1 LCKQI
6 AAQRGHWQERAK
18 DVFEFHQFSGSVWLN
33 GGKLKIKSHSQPRF
47 KTLYLFLNA
56 VLMNGQDVQE
66 ITLND
71 LVLKLYEWYSYLKSR
86 WVLLVLAGV
95 IGVTLGY
102 TYAFLKKPRY
112 EAVATF
118 ALEDSG
124 SSGNMGQ
131 YAGLASMIGLDL
143 GGGGGGIFQGDNIIE
158 LYKSRAMIQQ
168 TLLSEADFAGKKQLL
183 VERYMA
189 FNGLEKDA
197 EGKPHPQFR
206 LQANQRF
213 SRIQDSL
220 LGEVVNRISTEN
232 LMVAKPDKKSSVI
245 RVQFTSKDE
254 LFAKTFTDYII
265 QNVSDYY
272 VTSKTKKSSRNVAVL
287 QRQTDSVRR
296 MLNGNISAIATS
308 VDANPNPN
316 LARQVLRVPSQR
328 RQIDAEANKAI
339 LVELVKNLELS
350 KIALLKETPLI
361 QVVDVPILPLK
372 KVAPGKFSCMF
383 IGGFVLVMLSAV
395 ALLLR
400 RGLKSIIG

>member
-1 LCKQI
+1 M
-6 AAQRGHWQERAK
+6 
-18 DVFEFHQFSGSVWLN
+18 SGA
-33 GGKLKIKSHSQPRF
+33 KLKIKSHSQPRF

-86 WVLLVLAGV
+86 WLLLALAGFFG
-95 IGVTLGY
+95 IALGY
-102 TYAFLKKPRY
+102 AYAFLKKPRY

-124 SSGNMGQ
+124 ASGSMGQ

-168 TLLSEADFAGKKQLL
+168 TLLSEAVFDGKSQLL
-183 VERYMA
+183 VERYLT
-189 FNGLEKDA
+189 FNGLEKDPD
-197 EGKPHPQFR
+197 GKPHPNFQ
-206 LQANQRF
+206 LPAGQRF
-213 SRIQDSL
+213 SRVQDSL

-232 LMVAKPDKKSSVI
+232 LMVAKPDKKSAVI

-254 LFAKTFTDYII
+254 LFAKIFTDYII

-272 VTSKTKKSSRNVAVL
+272 VSSKTKKTSRNVAVL

-296 MLNGNISAIATS
+296 MLNGNITQIATS

-372 KVAPGKFSCMF
+372 KVVPGKLACMF
-383 IGGFVLVMLSAV
+383 IGGFVLLLLTAV

-400 RGLKSIIG
+400 RGLKGIIG

>member
-1 LCKQI
+1 
-6 AAQRGHWQERAK
+6 
-18 DVFEFHQFSGSVWLN
+18 
-33 GGKLKIKSHSQPRF
+33 
-47 KTLYLFLNA
+47 
-56 VLMNGQDVQE
+56 MNGQDVQE

-86 WVLLVLAGV
+86 WLLLVLAGAV
-95 IGVTLGY
+95 GIALGY

-124 SSGNMGQ
+124 SSGSIGQ
-131 YAGLASMIGLDL
+131 YAGLASMIGLDI

-168 TLLSEADFAGKKQLL
+168 TLLSEANFDGKNQLL
-183 VERYMA
+183 VERYLA
-189 FNGLEKDA
+189 FNGLKKDSD
-197 EGKPHPQFR
+197 GKPHPDFQVP
-206 LQANQRF
+206 ANQRF
-213 SRIQDSL
+213 SRVQDSL

-296 MLNGNISAIATS
+296 MLNGNITQIATS

-372 KVAPGKFSCMF
+372 KVVPGKLSCMF
-383 IGGFVLVMLSAV
+383 IGGFVLVMLTAV
-395 ALLLR
+395 TLLLR
-400 RGLKSIIG
+400 RGLKSIVG

>member
-1 LCKQI
+1 M
-6 AAQRGHWQERAK
+6 
-18 DVFEFHQFSGSVWLN
+18 SN
-33 GGKLKIKSHSQPRF
+33 P
-47 KTLYLFLNA
+47 
-56 VLMNGQDVQE
+56 DVQE

-71 LVLKLYEWYSYLKSR
+71 LVLKLYEWYRYLLSK
-86 WVLLVLAGV
+86 WLLLVLAGF
-95 IGVTLGY
+95 IGVALGY

-124 SSGNMGQ
+124 SSGSMGQ

-168 TLLSEADFAGKKQLL
+168 TLLSEALFDGKKQLL

-189 FNGLEKDA
+189 FNGLEKDPR
-197 EGKPHPQFR
+197 GKPNPDFR
-206 LQANQRF
+206 LQANQHF
-213 SRIQDSL
+213 SRVQDSL

-272 VTSKTKKSSRNVAVL
+272 ITTKTKKASRNVAVL

-296 MLNGNISAIATS
+296 MLNGALTGIATS
-308 VDANPNPN
+308 VDANPNAN
-316 LARQVLRVPSQR
+316 MARQVLRVPSQR
-328 RQIDAEANKAI
+328 RQIDAEANKAV
-339 LVELVKNLELS
+339 LVELIKNLELS
-350 KIALLKETPLI
+350 KISLLKETPLI

-372 KVAPGKFSCMF
+372 KVVPGKLSCMF
-383 IGGFVLVMLSAV
+383 IGGFLLVLFSAV

>member
-1 LCKQI
+1 
-6 AAQRGHWQERAK
+6 
-18 DVFEFHQFSGSVWLN
+18 
-33 GGKLKIKSHSQPRF
+33 
-47 KTLYLFLNA
+47 
-56 VLMNGQDVQE
+56 MNNPDVQE

-71 LVLKLYEWYSYLKSR
+71 LVLKLYEWYRYLLSK
-86 WVLLVLAGV
+86 WLLLALAGFV
-95 IGVTLGY
+95 GIALGY

-112 EAVATF
+112 EAAATF
-118 ALEDSG
+118 ALEDAG
-124 SSGNMGQ
+124 SSGSMGQ

-168 TLLSEADFAGKKQLL
+168 TLLSEADFNGKKQLL
-183 VERYMA
+183 VERYIA
-189 FNGLEKDA
+189 FNGLDKNP
-197 EGKPHPQFR
+197 EGKPVPKFE

-213 SRIQDSL
+213 SRVQDSL
-220 LGEVVNRISTEN
+220 LGEVVNQISVEN
-232 LMVAKPDKKSSVI
+232 LMVGKPDKKSSVI

-272 VTSKTKKSSRNVAVL
+272 VAAKTRKSLRNVAVL

-296 MLNGNISAIATS
+296 MLNGAIIDIATS
-308 VDANPNPN
+308 VDANPNAN

-372 KVAPGKFSCMF
+372 KVVPGKLSCMF
-383 IGGFVLVMLSAV
+383 IGGFLLVMLTAIS
-395 ALLLR
+395 LLLR